1 MFRQNS
7 KKERVLILGLG
18 GVGYYLAKRLQYEEY
33 AVTAIESDPEQLR
46 YADETLDIRLVKGH
60 AMDLECWQEVQPDKF
75 ICVIAVTDND
85 AVNMMAA
92 QIADKL
98 GIPNK
103 IARIRSLQY
112 GLKDSLLRTEDLKI
126 DLLIHPENLVAEE
139 IARLIKLR
147 DANEVIDIAKGQV
160 QMVAAR
166 VGDHSPLA
174 HKKLKD
180 ITRDYPD
187 FDFRVVAVA
196 RGISTIIPSGNME
209 ILPHDQIIVMVARQ
223 HLANVMKMAGLQ
235 QTNRQR
241 LMILGGGL
249 VGKRVAEL
257 LQKQV
262 EIKLVEI
269 DEDRAADLSHELPK
283 VEVLH
288 GDGSN
293 AEALTMAGVQEVDT
307 FLAATGDNETNIM
320 SSLLAKNM
328 MLHEQGNTLD
338 SGAEKTIALVTN
350 EDYQVLAATI
360 GLDIALNRKIMAAN
374 AILKY
379 IRRSELISVA
389 HLHGFDA
396 DVVEVVAAAKSPIT
410 KKPLAKLDPFYR
422 GKILVGAVLRDG
434 VWQVAV
440 GDTHIK
446 PEERVIV
453 VCLSLQLK
461 EVRKLFSV

>member
-1 MFRQNS
+1 M
-7 KKERVLILGLG
+7 ILGLG

-33 AVTAIESDPEQLR
+33 AVTAIESEPDQVS
-46 YADETLDIRLVKGH
+46 YADETLDIQLVRGH
-60 AMDLECWQEVQPDKF
+60 AMDLTCWQQVQPER
-75 ICVIAVTDND
+75 CSCAVAVTNND
-85 AVNMMAA
+85 AVNMMVA
-92 QIADKL
+92 QIAARF

-103 IARIRSLQY
+103 IARVRSLQY
-112 GLKDSLLRTEDLKI
+112 GMTGSLLSSADLRI
-126 DLLIHPENLVAEE
+126 DLLINPENIVAEE

-147 DANEVIDIAKGQV
+147 NGNEVIDIAENQV
-160 QMVAAR
+160 QLVAAR

-180 ITRDYPD
+180 ITLDYPA

-196 RGISTIIPSGNME
+196 RGITTIIPSGNRE
-209 ILPHDQIIVMVARQ
+209 ILPHDQLIVMVGTK
-223 HLANVMKMAGLQ
+223 HLAGVMEMAGLA

-257 LQKQV
+257 LQKSV
-262 EIKLVEI
+262 KITLVEI
-269 DEDRAADLSHELPK
+269 DEARAAALSNELSGA
-283 VEVLH
+283 EVLH
-288 GDGSN
+288 GDGSK
-293 AEALTMAGVQEVDT
+293 AAALTMAGVQEFDT

-328 MLHEQGNTLD
+328 MLHTAGRAPGDGT
-338 SGAEKTIALVTN
+338 EKTIALVN
-350 EDYQVLAATI
+350 KEDYQVLAATI
-360 GLDIALNRKIMAAN
+360 GLDIALNPKIMAAN

-379 IRRSELISVA
+379 IRRSELLSVA

-396 DVVEVVAAAKSPIT
+396 DVVELVAGLNSPIT
-410 KKPLAKLDPFYR
+410 KKPLFKLDPHYR
-422 GKILVGAVLRDG
+422 GKILIGAVLRNG
-434 VWQVAV
+434 VWEIAV
-440 GDTHIK
+440 GDTHIQ

-461 EVRKLFSV
+461 EVRKLFCV